1 MMTIVTLYCIS
12 ICLVMMR
19 VEALPLPGSGPTL
32 DHDWTE
38 TVRLKHLYA
47 ARKGLHLQIRK
58 DGRVDGSPQQTE
70 LSLMEIRPVDS
81 GCVAI
86 KGIAS
91 SKFLC
96 LEREGRLYGSHRY
109 ERDDCTFVERIL
121 PDGYNVYISKQHGTL
136 LSLGAGAGSQ
146 AHGTEGGFSSHAQ
159 FLPMSNTMAQPES
172 HPSDL
177 DSLSQYHQG
186 SQLDLQ
192 LDSMDPFGKVSQIY
206 IQSPS
211 FNKR

>member
-70 LSLMEIRPVDS
+70 LSKHS
-81 GCVAI
+81 
-86 KGIAS
+86 
-91 SKFLC
+91 
-96 LEREGRLYGSHRY
+96 
-109 ERDDCTFVERIL
+109 
-121 PDGYNVYISKQHGTL
+121 
-136 LSLGAGAGSQ
+136 
-146 AHGTEGGFSSHAQ
+146 
-159 FLPMSNTMAQPES
+159 
-172 HPSDL
+172 
-177 DSLSQYHQG
+177 
-186 SQLDLQ
+186 
-192 LDSMDPFGKVSQIY
+192 
-206 IQSPS
+206 
-211 FNKR
+211 